1 MQPPLKSPLKPPL
14 KPLLGTPPNSSPH
27 AAPMLQALDLAQ
39 QAALAGEVPVG
50 AVIVRGGVVIAA
62 AANQMRAGNDPT
74 AHAELLA
81 IRAACQALGSSVLD
95 DCDLYVTLEPC
106 PMCAGAIAWAQLR
119 RLYYAA
125 PDPRRGA
132 IDHGC
137 RLFAST
143 DAFHRPEVIAGL
155 EEAAARQLLQQFFE
169 GLRD

>member
-1 MQPPLKSPLKPPL
+1 M
-14 KPLLGTPPNSSPH
+14 
-27 AAPMLQALDLAQ
+27 Q
-39 QAALAGEVPVG
+39 QAIALASEAASRGEVPVG
-50 AVIVRGGVVIAA
+50 AVIVQGGVVIAT
-62 AANQMRAGNDPT
+62 AANKMRALNDPT

-81 IRAACQALGSSVLD
+81 IRAACQALGSSVLA

-143 DAFHRPEVIAGL
+143 DAFHRPEIIAGL
-155 EEAAARQLLQQFFE
+155 EEAAARQLLQQFFQ

>member
-1 MQPPLKSPLKPPL
+1 M
-14 KPLLGTPPNSSPH
+14 
-27 AAPMLQALDLAQ
+27 Q
-39 QAALAGEVPVG
+39 QAIALASEAASRGEVPVG
-50 AVIVRGGVVIAA
+50 AVIVQGGVVIAA
-62 AANQMRAGNDPT
+62 AANGMRARNDPT

-81 IRAACQALGSSVLD
+81 IRAACQALGSSVLA

-155 EEAAARQLLQQFFE
+155 EEAAARQLLQQFFQ

>member
-1 MQPPLKSPLKPPL
+1 M
-14 KPLLGTPPNSSPH
+14 
-27 AAPMLQALDLAQ
+27 Q
-39 QAALAGEVPVG
+39 QAIALASEAASRGEVPVG
-50 AVIVRGGVVIAA
+50 AVIVQGGVVIARS
-62 AANQMRAGNDPT
+62 ANKMRALNDPT

-81 IRAACQALGSSVLD
+81 IRAACQALGSSVLA

-155 EEAAARQLLQQFFE
+155 EEAAARQLLQQFFQ

>member
-1 MQPPLKSPLKPPL
+1 MADDSAFTISSVQSP
-14 KPLLGTPPNSSPH
+14 
-27 AAPMLQALDLAQ
+27 MQ
-39 QAALAGEVPVG
+39 QAIALASEAASRGEVPVG
-50 AVIVRGGVVIAA
+50 AVIVQGGVVIAA
-62 AANQMRAGNDPT
+62 AANGMRARNDPT

-81 IRAACQALGSSVLD
+81 IRAACQALGSSVLA

>member
-1 MQPPLKSPLKPPL
+1 MADNSAFTISSVQSP
-14 KPLLGTPPNSSPH
+14 
-27 AAPMLQALDLAQ
+27 MQ
-39 QAALAGEVPVG
+39 QAIALASEAASRGEVPVG
-50 AVIVRGGVVIAA
+50 AVITRGGVVIARS
-62 AANQMRAGNDPT
+62 ANKMRALNDPT

-81 IRAACQALGSSVLD
+81 IRAACQALGSSVLA

-137 RLFAST
+137 RLFASNN
-143 DAFHRPEVIAGL
+143 AFHRPEVIAGL
-155 EEAAARQLLQQFFE
+155 EEAAARQLLQQFFQ
-169 GLRD
+169 GLRG

>member
-1 MQPPLKSPLKPPL
+1 MADNSAFTISSVQSP
-14 KPLLGTPPNSSPH
+14 
-27 AAPMLQALDLAQ
+27 MQ
-39 QAALAGEVPVG
+39 QAIALASEAASRGEVPVG
-50 AVIVRGGVVIAA
+50 AVIVQGGVVIARS
-62 AANQMRAGNDPT
+62 ANKMRALNDPT

-81 IRAACQALGSSVLD
+81 IRAACQALGSSVLA

-155 EEAAARQLLQQFFE
+155 EEAAARQLLQQFFQ

>member
-1 MQPPLKSPLKPPL
+1 MADNSAFTISSVQSP
-14 KPLLGTPPNSSPH
+14 
-27 AAPMLQALDLAQ
+27 MQ
-39 QAALAGEVPVG
+39 QAIALASEAASRGEVPVG
-50 AVIVRGGVVIAA
+50 AVIVQGGVVIARS
-62 AANQMRAGNDPT
+62 ANKMRALNDPT

-81 IRAACQALGSSVLD
+81 IRAACQALGISVLA

-155 EEAAARQLLQQFFE
+155 EEAAARQLLQQFFQ
-169 GLRD
+169 GLRDKL

>member
-1 MQPPLKSPLKPPL
+1 MADDSAFTISSVQSP
-14 KPLLGTPPNSSPH
+14 
-27 AAPMLQALDLAQ
+27 MQ
-39 QAALAGEVPVG
+39 QAIALASEAASRGEVPVG
-50 AVIVRGGVVIAA
+50 AVITRGGVVIAR
-62 AANQMRAGNDPT
+62 AANKMRALNDPT

-81 IRAACQALGSSVLD
+81 IRAACQALGSSVLA

-155 EEAAARQLLQQFFE
+155 EEAAARQLLQQFFQ
-169 GLRD
+169 GLRKKP

>member
-1 MQPPLKSPLKPPL
+1 MADDSAFTISSVQSP
-14 KPLLGTPPNSSPH
+14 
-27 AAPMLQALDLAQ
+27 MQ
-39 QAALAGEVPVG
+39 QAIALASEAASRGEVPVG
-50 AVIVRGGVVIAA
+50 AVIVQGGVVIARS
-62 AANQMRAGNDPT
+62 ANKMRALNDPT

-81 IRAACQALGSSVLD
+81 IRAACQALGSSVLA

-143 DAFHRPEVIAGL
+143 DAFHRPEIIAGL
-155 EEAAARQLLQQFFE
+155 EEAAARQLLQQFFQ

>member
-1 MQPPLKSPLKPPL
+1 MADNSAFTISSVQSP
-14 KPLLGTPPNSSPH
+14 
-27 AAPMLQALDLAQ
+27 MQ
-39 QAALAGEVPVG
+39 QAIALASEAASRGEVPVG
-50 AVIVRGGVVIAA
+50 AVIVQGGVVIAR
-62 AANQMRAGNDPT
+62 AANKMRARNDPT

-81 IRAACQALGSSVLD
+81 IRAACQALGSSVLA

-155 EEAAARQLLQQFFE
+155 EEAAARQLLQQFFQ
-169 GLRD
+169 GLRDKL

>member
-1 MQPPLKSPLKPPL
+1 MDETAKT
-14 KPLLGTPPNSSPH
+14 GDERY
-27 AAPMLQALDLAQ
+27 MRRALELAR
-39 QAALAGEVPVG
+39 LAEESGEVPVG
-50 AVIVRGGVVIAA
+50 AVVVLNGVIVGEGRNAPIALH
-62 AANQMRAGNDPT
+62 DPT
-74 AHAELLA
+74 AHAEMQAL
-81 IRAACQALGSSVLD
+81 RAAATNTGNYRLTGAT
-95 DCDLYVTLEPC
+95 LYCTLEPC

>member
-1 MQPPLKSPLKPPL
+1 MADDSAFTISSVQSP
-14 KPLLGTPPNSSPH
+14 
-27 AAPMLQALDLAQ
+27 MQ
-39 QAALAGEVPVG
+39 QAIALASEAASRGEVPVG
-50 AVIVRGGVVIAA
+50 AVIVQGGVVIARS
-62 AANQMRAGNDPT
+62 ANKMRALNDPT

-81 IRAACQALGSSVLD
+81 IRAACQALGSSVLA

-155 EEAAARQLLQQFFE
+155 EEAAARQLLQQFFQ
-169 GLRD
+169 GLRKKP